1 MDQKMLLLLI
11 AVPLVLFV
19 IVLIAFLILQK
30 KNKANKSIA
39 LQKMLT
45 SNESALSS
53 GAMLQKIY
61 TKLIRLPIIN
71 RYVYKIRRRLE
82 LLHDDDE
89 YTIRNETAKI
99 ALKGIICT
107 LVAAIVLTYINR
119 EDLFMMIVSLIG
131 VLVVVENL
139 TDMMVNKIEDT
150 LLRQQLE
157 LFSEVR
163 HAYHETNMVEEALY
177 EASLLED
184 MEVVIQADK
193 IYEILISA
201 EPELELEKYYDIAPN
216 RFLKA
221 FAGISYLTKEFGDRK
236 IGGISLYLK
245 NMNNIT
251 QELQLEILKR
261 DKLDYLFKS
270 LTYIALAP
278 ILFILPL
285 KNWAMNSFES
295 TRDFYEGP
303 GGFLA
308 QLGLLVLIFLSY
320 SLLKRV
326 KDNSD
331 RTRAEDEKETPWQER
346 VYRLP
351 IIEQFIDQLM
361 PNSTQKEYVK
371 MRNLLKETNSHMK
384 MEWLYVNRVVWCV
397 VGFFASIFIISQ
409 VHSIAINNILY
420 SGTTEDAVF
429 GQMSDSDQQAADA
442 LTAFDRFFI
451 SNLVENNQIVK
462 AVRNQPKTQAVEAIT
477 NEMIRINNEPL
488 SDERATYL
496 ANRVYRKL
504 KVKQAASVSAKADIQ
519 KAILDSHI
527 EMPREDFVKELAD
540 MIYDKSWE
548 NKMMTNVPK
557 GQITLEIIK
566 ECIVEVYS
574 VPLTKEQVYSNALRI
589 YDKLKLYTNEYL
601 KWVEIVIALL
611 IAYAMYYMPIVILMF
626 QRKMRAMEMEDE
638 VMQFQTIILMLMYIE
653 RISVE
658 FIIEWLARYA
668 NIFKEPLAK
677 CLNNYESGAIEA
689 LEELK
694 EDAPYKPF
702 VRIVESLQSAVENVK
717 LTDAFDELEQE
728 RAFYQEIRKETN
740 ERLVNKKAKIGRV
753 IGFAPMV
760 TLFVGY
766 LIVPLMWSS
775 VMDMGTYFSQ
785 MGSML

>member
-1 MDQKMLLLLI
+1 
-11 AVPLVLFV
+11 
-19 IVLIAFLILQK
+19 
-30 KNKANKSIA
+30 
-39 LQKMLT
+39 
-45 SNESALSS
+45 
-53 GAMLQKIY
+53 
-61 TKLIRLPIIN
+61 
-71 RYVYKIRRRLE
+71 
-82 LLHDDDE
+82 
-89 YTIRNETAKI
+89 
-99 ALKGIICT
+99 
-107 LVAAIVLTYINR
+107 
-119 EDLFMMIVSLIG
+119 
-131 VLVVVENL
+131 
-139 TDMMVNKIEDT
+139 
-150 LLRQQLE
+150 
-157 LFSEVR
+157 
-163 HAYHETNMVEEALY
+163 MVEEALY

-361 PNSTQKEYVK
+361 PKSTQKEYVK

-384 MEWLYVNRVVWCV
+384 MEWLYVNRVVWCIA
-397 VGFFASIFIISQ
+397 GFFISIFVVSQ
-409 VHSIAINNILY
+409 AHAITINNILY
-420 SGTTEDAVF
+420 STTSESAVF
-429 GQMSDSDQQAADA
+429 GQMSDSDKNAGDA
-442 LTAFDRFFI
+442 LSAFDRFFI
-451 SNLVENNQIVK
+451 SNLVENNEIVK
-462 AVRNQPKTQAVEAIT
+462 SVRKESREVAISKIADQMLYISNQ
-477 NEMIRINNEPL
+477 PL
-488 SDERATYL
+488 SDEAATYL
-496 ANRVYRKL
+496 AKRVEKKL
-504 KVKQAASVSAKADIQ
+504 KFKSVQSTSARASIQ

-527 EMPREDFVKELAD
+527 EMPTEDFVDQLTD
-540 MIYDKSWE
+540 MIYEKAWE
-548 NKMMTNVPK
+548 NKDDPGMINLNT
-557 GQITLEIIK
+557 IK
-566 ECIVEVYS
+566 ECVIKIYN
-574 VPLTKEQVYSNALRI
+574 VPLSTDQAYANATRVYE
-589 YDKLKLYTNEYL
+589 KLKIYANEYF
-601 KWVEIVIALL
+601 KWIEIVLALL
-611 IAYAMYYMPIVILMF
+611 IAYAMYYMPVIILMF

-728 RAFYQEIRKETN
+728 RAFYQEVRKETN
-740 ERLVNKKAKIGRV
+740 ERLVNKKARIGRI

-766 LIVPLMWSS
+766 LIGPLIWSS
-775 VMDMGTYFSQ
+775 VVDMGTYFSQ
-785 MGSML
+785 MGSLL

>member
-1 MDQKMLLLLI
+1 MDTKMLMLLI
-11 AVPLVLFV
+11 FVPLVLFV
-19 IVLIAFLILQK
+19 FVLIAFLILQK

-39 LQKMLT
+39 LQKMMM
-45 SNESALSS
+45 SSDSASS
-53 GAMLQKIY
+53 SSAVFQKAY
-61 TKLIRLPIIN
+61 NKLIKIPIIN

-99 ALKGIICT
+99 SLRSIFLAL
-107 LVAAIVLTYINR
+107 AASILLAYINR
-119 EDLFMMIVSLIG
+119 EDLFMMLVSLIG
-131 VLVVVENL
+131 VLVVIENM
-139 TDMMVNKIEDT
+139 TDMMVNRIEDT
-150 LLRQQLE
+150 LLKQQLE

-163 HAYHETNMVEEALY
+163 HAYHETNMVDEALY

-193 IYEILISA
+193 IYEVLTCA
-201 EPELELEKYYDIAPN
+201 EPELELEKYYDVAPN

-236 IGGISLYLK
+236 VGGISLYLK

-270 LTYIALAP
+270 LTYICLAP
-278 ILFILPL
+278 VLFIIPL
-285 KNWAMNSFES
+285 KNWAINSFES
-295 TRDFYEGP
+295 TRDFYEGA

-308 QLGLLVLIFLSY
+308 ELGMLVLIFLCY

-331 RTRAEDEKETPWQER
+331 RARVENDKEDPWQEK
-346 VYRLP
+346 VYKLP
-351 IIEQFIDQLM
+351 IMEQFIDQLM
-361 PNSTQKEYVK
+361 PKSTQKEYVK
-371 MRNLLKETNSHMK
+371 MRNLLKETNSKMK
-384 MEWLYVNRVVWCV
+384 MEWLYVNRVVWCIL
-397 VGFFASIFIISQ
+397 GFAATLIILME
-409 VHSIAINNILY
+409 VHSITINNLLY
-420 SGTTEDAVF
+420 STTTENNVF
-429 GQMSDSDQQAADA
+429 GSMSEDDKNAGDA
-442 LTAFDRFFI
+442 MSAFDRYFI
-451 SNLVENNQIVK
+451 NGMAQNNEIVK
-462 AVRNQPKTQAVEAIT
+462 SVRDESKSLAIQKIV
-477 NEMIRINNEPL
+477 NEMMVINNAPL
-488 SDERATYL
+488 SDEYATSL
-496 ANRVYRKL
+496 AKRVYRKL
-504 KVKQAASVSAKADIQ
+504 PTTNLGTVSAKASLQ

-527 EMPREDFVKELAD
+527 EMPREDFANELAN
-540 MIYDKSWE
+540 MIYDETCIEKSFSTE
-548 NKMMTNVPK
+548 VKNEVSE
-557 GQITLEIIK
+557 EIIK
-566 ECIVEVYS
+566 KCIVKMYS
-574 VPLTKEQVYSNALRI
+574 VPLTLEQIRTNAERL
-589 YDKLKLYTNEYL
+589 YGKLQLYTNEYI
-601 KWVEIVIALL
+601 KWIEILVAIL
-611 IAYAMYYMPIVILMF
+611 IAYACYYMPIVILSF

-658 FIIEWLARYA
+658 YIIEWLARYA
-668 NIFKEPLAK
+668 NIFKEPLMK

-694 EDAPYKPF
+694 EDVPYKPF
-702 VRIVESLQSAVENVK
+702 VRIVDSLQSAVENVK
-717 LTDAFDELEQE
+717 ITDAFDELETE
-728 RAFYQEIRKETN
+728 RTFYQEVRKETN
-740 ERLVNKKAKIGRV
+740 ERLINKKAKIGRV

-775 VMDMGTYFSQ
+775 VMDMGVYFSQ